1 MKNFLGYLKDLI
13 DIKLGKTTPGE
24 APVRADGEPLLGSI
38 DGEACEAIR
47 FRTSHIEP
55 IEDEN

>member
-38 DGEACEAIR
+38 DGEAIR

-55 IEDEN
+55 IEDET

>member
-1 MKNFLGYLKDLI
+1 MKNFFAYLKDLV
-13 DIKLGKTTPGE
+13 DIKLGRTTPGA
-24 APVRADGEPLLGSI
+24 APLRADGVPLIGSI

-55 IEDEN
+55 IEDET